1 MKRLFILLSLVMAT
15 NMQTVTM
22 QERIAQWENAAKTDV
37 AEVVTDV
44 QNAFGAK
51 TKPAHLKV
59 KKQGPPVA
67 DKPECSICI
76 DKITSA
82 AITLSK
88 KNGSCGHLFHKKCL
102 GSSIRAG
109 HDNCPI
115 CRTPLSDT
123 EKRQL
128 KASRSIRDLINSD
141 YPPKVTQKHDWR
153 GTTIKELNLASQEI
167 TSLDGLQN
175 IPDIKEVEKILLGN
189 NEIETIPA
197 SAFSS
202 LNKLTSLDLGTNKI
216 KTIHAGAFTGLGKLK
231 YLFLNNNEI
240 ATIHDNAFNGLGELE
255 SLFLSNN
262 EIATIHD
269 NAFNG
274 LDKLASLYLKSNKIR
289 RLNIDVFNPLKN
301 LDFIMI
307 NDNLMDFEDMK
318 ILEAALKL
326 KYHNGIQ
333 VTIQ

>member
-102 GSSIRAG
+102 GGWIRDDHG
-109 HDNCPI
+109 DCPI
-115 CRTPLSDT
+115 CRTQLSDT
-123 EKRQL
+123 EKDQL
-128 KASRSIRDLINSD
+128 KSLSIRDLINSD
-141 YPPKVTQKHDWR
+141 SPPQVTDRHDQE
-153 GTTIKELNLASQEI
+153 GIICKELNLGSKGI
-167 TSLDGLQN
+167 TSLDGLQ
-175 IPDIKEVEKILLGN
+175 DIHGIKDIERINLSYNKIAAIDPGVFN
-189 NEIETIPA
+189 D
-197 SAFSS
+197 
-202 LNKLTSLDLGTNKI
+202 LNKLKNLNLAYNKIEAIHPDTFSGLDVLKMLHLGTNKI
-216 KTIHAGAFTGLGKLK
+216 ETIYDNAFNGLGELES
-231 YLFLNNNEI
+231 LFLNNNEI
-240 ATIHDNAFNGLGELE
+240 ATIHDNAFNGLDE
-255 SLFLSNN
+255 
-262 EIATIHD
+262 
-269 NAFNG
+269 
-274 LDKLASLYLKSNKIR
+274 LASLYLKSNKIR

-318 ILEAALKL
+318 KL
-326 KYHNGIQ
+326 KTELKEKHNNNIQ